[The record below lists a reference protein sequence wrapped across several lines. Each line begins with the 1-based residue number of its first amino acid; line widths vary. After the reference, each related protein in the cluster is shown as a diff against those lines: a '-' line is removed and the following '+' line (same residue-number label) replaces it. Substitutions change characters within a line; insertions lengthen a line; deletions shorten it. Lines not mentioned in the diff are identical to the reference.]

1 MGFMGV
7 PLKLTTAIIFVVAF
21 GIAVDDTIHFLG
33 AYKKQKAKSSI
44 WRIIKT
50 FKSAGLAI
58 LITSVLIIGGFVL
71 FTLSAFA
78 TTFYLGLFLS
88 LAMLFAVLTDLI
100 LLPIL
105 LK

>member
-1 MGFMGV
+1 V

-33 AYKKQKAKSSI
+33 AYKHQKAKSPV

-71 FTLSAFA
+71 FTLSSFA
-78 TTFYLGLFLS
+78 TTFYLGFFLS
-88 LAMLFAVLTDLI
+88 LAMLFALLTDLI
-100 LLPIL
+100 LLPLL
-105 LK
+105 LKNVK